1 MTAEEVKAAKAA
13 KAEYMR
19 RWAQKN
25 REKKR
30 EADLRYWLG
39 VAKKAE
45 AEHGV
50 EAENQKGA
58 NCDDR

>member
-39 VAKKAE
+39 VAKKTQS
-45 AEHGV
+45 EHGAV
-50 EAENQKGA
+50 EDPKGA
-58 NCDDR
+58 DSDGR

>member
-1 MTAEEVKAAKAA
+1 MTAEEIKTAKAAKAA
-13 KAEYMR
+13 YMR

-25 REKKR
+25 REKRR

-45 AEHGV
+45 AEYGV

-58 NCDDR
+58 DCDDR

>member
-1 MTAEEVKAAKAA
+1 MTAEEIKTAKAAKAA
-13 KAEYMR
+13 YMR

-39 VAKKAE
+39 VAKKDDSQHGAAE
-45 AEHGV
+45 D
-50 EAENQKGA
+50 QKGA
-58 NCDDR
+58 DSNDR